1 MAGPFNIVAQ
11 LQLQAPSN
19 VQSVVSTI
27 QRQLSGI
34 TATVNIRVDP
44 QATQGLQALNN
55 QLNSI
60 QTSLRNTTHAS
71 QEAASA
77 MENFGIQAGLA
88 ARRYT
93 AFLVAGGAIVGFI
106 NELRHGVSE
115 ALNFQR
121 EMVRLSQIGT
131 ESAGS
136 LRDMQNTVTRLAT
149 AWGVSSRELLGA
161 TLQLRQ
167 AGLTA
172 TDTKLAMEAL
182 AKTALAPSFGSLT
195 DTTEGLVSAMNQFK
209 LSARDAEHILGS
221 INAVSTQ
228 YAVSSHDIIDA
239 IRRTGG
245 AFHAAGGNL
254 NELIALF
261 GAVRATSRES
271 AESIGSSL
279 RTIFVRLERGGT
291 IENLH
296 QLGIELRFTRDEA
309 RRMGD
314 LGLTQQFVGPY
325 EAIRRVSQALSSLR
339 STDIRFSA
347 IAEELGGYRQISK
360 VIPLLQEFSTAQN
373 IYQTAQ
379 AGSNSLTRSAG
390 QAQEAFLVRLTKVKE
405 EFQALIRTVTES
417 KGFQIFLDMVLQLT
431 RGLTQLAS
439 VLTPL
444 IPVLAGLAAFQI
456 GRNITRVGG
465 GFLSGLGGQS
475 PRYAS
480 GGIVPG
486 HGDSDTV
493 PANLTP
499 GEYVVRKAAARAIG
513 YDRLERMNRYA
524 SGGPVRRYA
533 AGDIVD
539 PDPAFALFEAEPGL
553 RLTATARQIAALR
566 RGEQQTI
573 RQGSAGI
580 AYSLPGRSIGE
591 QVTRQEQRRRRFDE
605 KMAETGI
612 GGILGNELRVPYT
625 NDRLALIS
633 ADAVNSA
640 GRDKILRSPLSRLSE
655 LNAGIKEVLRGKGV
669 STVFGKV
676 DKHVLSAK
684 ASDDFRGQISDQV
697 QGSITSIFQN
707 FFGDK
712 RHPFKLDHEQVNG
725 INGFL
730 IEQYIGGLASKIPAG
745 GRASFDFTGN
755 QLGFLSGTN
764 LNRIVYPRGI
774 SANLVDVKHS
784 TQGEQA
790 YTVMSKYLN
799 FMANVVKDE
808 NLLPVGGRKKMAG
821 GGLVR
826 LAEGGEP
833 LRGRSFR
840 VGYAPNQ
847 SMGLIARQGQVGTAD
862 IEVDYDNI
870 SRRGKA
876 PAAIQVHLDRL
887 RAEGVR
893 SNDLSKYI
901 RLRGKVDRSILNP
914 ARQNEFNKSV
924 VTNITENVNSIL
936 NDLPP
941 LKGELNP
948 KLSNQSL
955 NTIVGPVFETY
966 ISRLTGIPGGDPNA
980 PFDFPSMSRRQRT
993 TLSKLFEPSIT
1004 AVYNDAKSTSTSSST
1019 KDIIKKGLNEG
1030 LYTVGSFIPTD
1041 VGPLRRR
1048 AAGGHVDSVPALL
1061 TPGEYVLNAG
1071 AAQRIGYQNLDRMN
1085 KTGVAHF
1092 ATGGL
1097 VHFQDGGDTEERRS
1111 TREARRY
1118 IPGVTEPFHAEGIS
1132 PEWLRTRT
1140 ARTAM
1145 IAPAEVPS
1153 SFFSSFS
1160 PAHGTQ
1166 TVADDPIQAKIRGAF
1181 AQQQQA
1187 NQSNILSELSR
1198 QQITL
1203 RELNTIYQERVQQE
1217 MRGLTGIRNAEERR
1231 RVATERVSAQMES
1244 TVRSYGVDVKQG
1256 QNVGVVLSDAANQ
1269 AGGLALTGRQRFGN
1283 FIRNNRAGIATG
1295 LTFGL
1300 GSLAI
1305 GSAQGQAGT
1314 AEQAVESGNTSAYS
1328 NWSMASG
1335 AGTGALTGAGIGMF
1349 LGPWGA
1355 AIGGAIGAVVGLV
1368 TSFRQASTDIEK
1380 AGVQVRQRTAG
1391 EALGAAARTGAIANL
1406 SEFNTLNTQFGNR
1419 TEHDMW
1425 GGYGFGGRRVLTGA
1439 EREAARRETFSPIQG
1454 QAREYIQSRVIART
1468 RNMRNATPEQILETV
1483 LRSGQG
1489 GEGLNQLLERTEG
1502 GNVPQRRRELLAQIR
1517 STQATAAGERSGEQ
1531 ASIIVQNFEAMTGA
1545 LRNAISGLSDFN
1557 RAAKNSADFL
1567 AGHITAGQERPTG
1580 EGLEQLG
1587 GPQPGEFRTALGRI
1601 ASPFGASANTFV
1613 GMGTGLDDVRRAM
1626 LSSLE
1631 GTIRAGGL
1639 AAENIPANLIG
1650 RTRGM
1655 LGGRNNQFTEQILG
1669 IARGQFE
1676 MMAGGEGT
1684 DVRKLLQNPEGLVD
1698 RLLAPLAGPFKQH
1711 ADELSKMLDQLNA
1724 TLNQAVT
1731 QFRSSLQN
1739 VGRMMDA
1746 AAMLG
1751 VTTFRSRV
1759 QLFGEQN
1766 YISNPLLSANL
1777 SDLQSGFTR
1786 QQARLGAS
1794 AGLNLGASYD
1804 PDALGA
1810 SLRRTGTQM
1819 RQQQGIIEST
1829 TGAPQQAAREEFGR
1843 LSGVAGNL
1851 RQALENLI
1859 NVHQRENQ
1867 VIEERIQGLRQEQQ
1881 ARMGFAERLATG
1893 DVRSRNELLQG
1904 RQLGQLI
1911 NANPN
1916 NVLTM
1921 NDYQRRLAY
1930 QYAGATQGIPGAGED
1945 LRNRMNAVLGRM
1957 FGQWGIAEADPTR
1970 PRNEALG
1977 LRGQQIRGNVRAEQA
1992 QITLANITQDEAFR
2006 EYRLALSTARTVQE
2020 KLNVNMQALVQAI
2033 MRNNQ
2038 IREAAN
2044 QADTREQQRLT
2055 GNGNVA
2061 NAGIGIAVEM
2071 TNPAR
2076 PGIRAVVPRPRGLAA
2091 GGSIFATRGTDTVPA
2106 MLTPG
2111 EYVVNRDAAQSNLA
2125 LLERINRTR
2134 RPVYL
2139 QEGGQAPIPELQ
2151 YNPRIARSIVRQA
2164 AENIGAQLGGEIDAD
2179 EIQRMW
2185 NAEITRLRQV
2195 ELNRARQLRNPNPF
2209 GPGGEDNR
2217 DANNPW
2223 RRFTVAQGGE
2233 PAGWMRRNPRAGQ
2246 FVLTDPSDRAAI
2258 GDPRSAQAMLRTFQ
2272 GALGRRGE
2280 VGAIQDTIAHSE
2292 SIQRRDFMAASLA
2305 SGQARGRAMIGIG
2318 QRMPG
2323 MGDQLRWGE
2332 SRGAAIGYARESFDR
2347 AAQTMDIA
2355 AGTRINLRQWIS
2367 QFRQQVGRAPT
2378 QQEID
2383 TVLRNGRV
2391 QAGGLGITNSLRI
2404 RSGLAT
2410 PDFAGFNPVRRLASG
2425 GIVYGGG
2432 AVDTTPALLT
2442 AGEFVLNARAAR
2454 GLGYE
2459 NLQRFNNGGQV
2470 GYYQEGGIAQSP
2482 APAAVGVTTN
2492 PGGGTFSQ
2500 DVTRLQTVFTTFA
2513 SSVSNLASV
2522 ISKIPPSIQM
2532 SANHNVN
2539 VNING
2544 AEVFANMQDMMK
2556 NLILQQATEVVNNFI
2571 SKRFPEV
2578 GRMSASEG
2586 IDYAK

>member
-55 QLNSI
+55 QLNSV

-360 VIPLLQEFSTAQN
+360 VIPLLQEFATAQN

-573 RQGSAGI
+573 RQGTAGI

-591 QVTRQEQRRRRFDE
+591 QVTRQEQRRRQFDE

-755 QLGFLSGTN
+755 QLGFLANTN

-808 NLLPVGGRKKMAG
+808 NLLPVGGRKKMAA

-862 IEVDYDNI
+862 IEVDYDSI

-876 PAAIQVHLDRL
+876 PAAIQAYLDRL

-893 SNDLSKYI
+893 SSDLSKYI

-941 LKGELNP
+941 LKGELSP

-980 PFDFPSMSRRQRT
+980 PFDFPSMSRRQRA
-993 TLSKLFEPSIT
+993 TLSKLFEPNIT

-1041 VGPLRRR
+1041 IGPLRRR

-1111 TREARRY
+1111 AREARRY

-1132 PEWLRTRT
+1132 PEWLRARI

-1145 IAPAEVPS
+1145 VAPAEVPS
-1153 SFFSSFS
+1153 GFFSSFS
-1160 PAHGTQ
+1160 PARGTQ

-1256 QNVGVVLSDAANQ
+1256 QNVGAVLSGAANET
-1269 AGGLALTGRQRFGN
+1269 GGLALTGRQRFGN

-1295 LTFGL
+1295 LAFGL

-1305 GSAQGQAGT
+1305 GAAQGQAGT
-1314 AEQAVESGNTSAYS
+1314 AEQAVESGNTGAYS
-1328 NWSMASG
+1328 RM
-1335 AGTGALTGAGIGMF
+1335 
-1349 LGPWGA
+1349 
-1355 AIGGAIGAVVGLV
+1355 
-1368 TSFRQASTDIEK
+1368 D
-1380 AGVQVRQRTAG
+1380 
-1391 EALGAAARTGAIANL
+1391 
-1406 SEFNTLNTQFGNR
+1406 
-1419 TEHDMW
+1419 
-1425 GGYGFGGRRVLTGA
+1425 YGFWCW
-1439 EREAARRETFSPIQG
+1439 
-1454 QAREYIQSRVIART
+1454 YWC
-1468 RNMRNATPEQILETV
+1468 
-1483 LRSGQG
+1483 
-1489 GEGLNQLLERTEG
+1489 
-1502 GNVPQRRRELLAQIR
+1502 
-1517 STQATAAGERSGEQ
+1517 
-1531 ASIIVQNFEAMTGA
+1531 
-1545 LRNAISGLSDFN
+1545 FN
-1557 RAAKNSADFL
+1557 
-1567 AGHITAGQERPTG
+1567 
-1580 EGLEQLG
+1580 
-1587 GPQPGEFRTALGRI
+1587 
-1601 ASPFGASANTFV
+1601 
-1613 GMGTGLDDVRRAM
+1613 
-1626 LSSLE
+1626 
-1631 GTIRAGGL
+1631 
-1639 AAENIPANLIG
+1639 
-1650 RTRGM
+1650 
-1655 LGGRNNQFTEQILG
+1655 
-1669 IARGQFE
+1669 
-1676 MMAGGEGT
+1676 
-1684 DVRKLLQNPEGLVD
+1684 
-1698 RLLAPLAGPFKQH
+1698 
-1711 ADELSKMLDQLNA
+1711 
-1724 TLNQAVT
+1724 
-1731 QFRSSLQN
+1731 
-1739 VGRMMDA
+1739 
-1746 AAMLG
+1746 
-1751 VTTFRSRV
+1751 
-1759 QLFGEQN
+1759 
-1766 YISNPLLSANL
+1766 
-1777 SDLQSGFTR
+1777 
-1786 QQARLGAS
+1786 
-1794 AGLNLGASYD
+1794 
-1804 PDALGA
+1804 
-1810 SLRRTGTQM
+1810 
-1819 RQQQGIIEST
+1819 
-1829 TGAPQQAAREEFGR
+1829 
-1843 LSGVAGNL
+1843 
-1851 RQALENLI
+1851 
-1859 NVHQRENQ
+1859 
-1867 VIEERIQGLRQEQQ
+1867 
-1881 ARMGFAERLATG
+1881 
-1893 DVRSRNELLQG
+1893 
-1904 RQLGQLI
+1904 
-1911 NANPN
+1911 
-1916 NVLTM
+1916 
-1921 NDYQRRLAY
+1921 
-1930 QYAGATQGIPGAGED
+1930 
-1945 LRNRMNAVLGRM
+1945 
-1957 FGQWGIAEADPTR
+1957 WC
-1970 PRNEALG
+1970 
-1977 LRGQQIRGNVRAEQA
+1977 
-1992 QITLANITQDEAFR
+1992 
-2006 EYRLALSTARTVQE
+2006 
-2020 KLNVNMQALVQAI
+2020 
-2033 MRNNQ
+2033 
-2038 IREAAN
+2038 
-2044 QADTREQQRLT
+2044 
-2055 GNGNVA
+2055 
-2061 NAGIGIAVEM
+2061 
-2071 TNPAR
+2071 
-2076 PGIRAVVPRPRGLAA
+2076 
-2091 GGSIFATRGTDTVPA
+2091 
-2106 MLTPG
+2106 
-2111 EYVVNRDAAQSNLA
+2111 
-2125 LLERINRTR
+2125 
-2134 RPVYL
+2134 
-2139 QEGGQAPIPELQ
+2139 
-2151 YNPRIARSIVRQA
+2151 
-2164 AENIGAQLGGEIDAD
+2164 
-2179 EIQRMW
+2179 
-2185 NAEITRLRQV
+2185 
-2195 ELNRARQLRNPNPF
+2195 
-2209 GPGGEDNR
+2209 
-2217 DANNPW
+2217 
-2223 RRFTVAQGGE
+2223 
-2233 PAGWMRRNPRAGQ
+2233 
-2246 FVLTDPSDRAAI
+2246 
-2258 GDPRSAQAMLRTFQ
+2258 
-2272 GALGRRGE
+2272 
-2280 VGAIQDTIAHSE
+2280 
-2292 SIQRRDFMAASLA
+2292 
-2305 SGQARGRAMIGIG
+2305 
-2318 QRMPG
+2318 
-2323 MGDQLRWGE
+2323 
-2332 SRGAAIGYARESFDR
+2332 
-2347 AAQTMDIA
+2347 
-2355 AGTRINLRQWIS
+2355 
-2367 QFRQQVGRAPT
+2367 
-2378 QQEID
+2378 
-2383 TVLRNGRV
+2383 
-2391 QAGGLGITNSLRI
+2391 
-2404 RSGLAT
+2404 
-2410 PDFAGFNPVRRLASG
+2410 
-2425 GIVYGGG
+2425 
-2432 AVDTTPALLT
+2432 
-2442 AGEFVLNARAAR
+2442 
-2454 GLGYE
+2454 
-2459 NLQRFNNGGQV
+2459 
-2470 GYYQEGGIAQSP
+2470 
-2482 APAAVGVTTN
+2482 
-2492 PGGGTFSQ
+2492 
-2500 DVTRLQTVFTTFA
+2500 
-2513 SSVSNLASV
+2513 
-2522 ISKIPPSIQM
+2522 
-2532 SANHNVN
+2532 
-2539 VNING
+2539 
-2544 AEVFANMQDMMK
+2544 
-2556 NLILQQATEVVNNFI
+2556 
-2571 SKRFPEV
+2571 
-2578 GRMSASEG
+2578 
-2586 IDYAK
+2586 